1 LGAHASVAPGTS
13 SGSAPLLTLTGM
25 VGSADGRQLLK
36 ETCAGTDPERLGLEV
51 ADKLIARGADRIL
64 AAVRE

>member
-1 LGAHASVAPGTS
+1 VEEGSGAE
-13 SGSAPLLTLTGM
+13 PLLTLTGM
-25 VGSADGRQLLK
+25 VGTPDGRTLLK
-36 ETCAGTDPERLGLEV
+36 EQETGKDPEALGLLV